1 MKSYFPDINV
11 WLALVYEG
19 HEHHPIAQHWFEGL
33 EDERLYFSRFT
44 QLGFLRLLT
53 HASIMRTDV
62 KNSRQAWQVYD
73 ALLQDVRI
81 SFANEPAN
89 VELAVLFRKLST
101 TSEISPQRWADA
113 YLTAFAQASEFEL
126 VTFDRALANLSRPSA
141 ILLH

>member
-19 HEHHPIAQHWFEGL
+19 HEHHPRAQHWFEEL
-33 EDERLYFSRFT
+33 QDERLYFSRFT
-44 QLGFLRLLT
+44 QLGLLRLLT
-53 HASIMRTDV
+53 HASIMRSDV

-73 ALLQDVRI
+73 ALLQDTHI
-81 SFANEPAN
+81 SFSNEPAN
-89 VELAVLFRKLST
+89 AELARLFRNLST
-101 TSEISPQRWADA
+101 TSEVSPQRWTDA
-113 YLTAFAQASEFEL
+113 YLAAFAQALEFEL